1 MLEQLLFVGDGD
13 NGRRVGL
20 RRLVLCGNKIEEL
33 HGLRE
38 LARVVFGAGADM
50 ANTKAVDLCG
60 KWMLEELDIR
70 ENSIAAL
77 PSKLGLLP
85 LDSFLVDGNL

>member
-1 MLEQLLFVGDGD
+1 M
-13 NGRRVGL
+13 GL

-38 LARVVFGAGADM
+38 RVVFGADADV
-50 ANTKAVDLCG
+50 ANNKAVDLCG
-60 KWMLEELDIR
+60 KWTLEELDIR

-77 PSKLGLLP
+77 PSELGLLP